1 MAAMKLRSET
11 RTSVPFLDLTAMS
24 REVGEDLD
32 LVWSEVTASSSFIG
46 GPLVERFER
55 DWAAFCGRDTA
66 VGVAN
71 GTDAIELTL
80 RALGI
85 GPGDEVIVP
94 ANTFVATA
102 EGVVLAGASPRF
114 ADVDAHSLLVTP
126 DTLAAAVTPRTAA
139 VIVVELFG
147 NMPDMEGIVRFAQE
161 RGLALIEDAAQAHG
175 ATWGGRRAGSF
186 GVAACFSFYPGK
198 NLGAFGDG
206 GAIVMNTDL
215 EDRVRSLADHGRA
228 NGSKYLHPIVGR
240 NSRLDALQAA
250 VLSVK
255 LAKLDRWNERRRRA
269 MDTYR
274 RHLDPRLIRS
284 ITVESNSES
293 VHHLNVVRI
302 PDRDR
307 VRDELARSGI
317 DTGIHY
323 PVPCH
328 VQEGYRDHAVEPL
341 PNAERASAEIL
352 SLPMY
357 PHILDE
363 QIVIVCERLND
374 LVVGSDEPGA

>member
-1 MAAMKLRSET
+1 MAAMKLRSEA
-11 RTSVPFLDLTAMS
+11 RASVPFLDLTAMS
-24 REVGEDLD
+24 REVGEELD

-206 GAIVMNTDL
+206 GAIVMNRDL
-215 EDRVRSLADHGRA
+215 EDLVRSLADHGRA

-255 LAKLDRWNERRRRA
+255 LARLDRWNEQRRRA

-284 ITVESNSES
+284 ITVEANSES

-302 PDRDR
+302 PERDR

-317 DTGIHY
+317 DTGMLL
-323 PVPCH
+323 PRAVSLAGGVP
-328 VQEGYRDHAVEPL
+328 GPRGRAP
-341 PNAERASAEIL
+341 AERGA
-352 SLPMY
+352 
-357 PHILDE
+357 
-363 QIVIVCERLND
+363 CERGDPLAPD
-374 LVVGSDEPGA
+374 VPAHPGRTDRQRLRTPERPGGWIR